1 MSVHLGFNTHGK
13 GRVRLVKV
21 TRNRDG
27 TQDIIQFSVQVL
39 LEGDIMDSAFLTGD
53 NKNVVPTDT
62 CKNTV
67 YCVANKHEFRSAE
80 EFGILLVRHFLTE
93 YPEIVNKISVRVI
106 RDRWERLTAPNS
118 KGKMVPHQH
127 VFKRTGPCK
136 PYAHVQGEKRK
147 GSSMKINLQA
157 GFRNLDIV
165 KTTQSGFVDFHK
177 DKFTSLPEV
186 TDRLLGTSVDAEW
199 SFSDAA
205 IARGNLDFNKIA
217 TNVENA
223 MIHVF
228 AGPSDKG
235 VYSKSVQQTLYQMAG
250 AALKAEGALSEI
262 TLEMPNIHNLP
273 FPLERYGMKN
283 ADHTGNPT
291 IFYPIDEPHGMI
303 KATVSRTPS
312 KL

>member
-1 MSVHLGFNTHGK
+1 MPIDS
-13 GRVRLVKV
+13 VRLVKV

-27 TQDIIQFSVQVL
+27 TQDIIQFSVQIL

-67 YCVANKHEFRSAE
+67 YCVANMHEFRSAE

-93 YPEIVNKISVRVI
+93 YPEIVNKISVRII

-127 VFKRTGPCK
+127 VFKRSGPCK

-147 GSSMKINLQA
+147 GSSMKISLQA

-205 IARGNLDFNKIA
+205 ITRGNLDFNKVLNSFYCMFRQCTLSSLFFACSLFPKMKKQIA

-223 MIHVF
+223 MVHVF

-250 AALKAEGALSEI
+250 AALKAEGALSEV
-262 TLEMPNIHNLP
+262 LFKP
-273 FPLERYGMKN
+273 FFIVFMF
-283 ADHTGNPT
+283 
-291 IFYPIDEPHGMI
+291 IFH
-303 KATVSRTPS
+303 VHS
-312 KL
+312 